1 VSDGDVSGANLTGA
15 NVSRANVSR
24 ADVSGLADSAA
35 DDLSNVLYY
44 ITIIPA
50 IVLLIFV
57 VLVIVP
63 LSAFSGKHFRLPIVG
78 GLAEKQA
85 NR

>member
-1 VSDGDVSGANLTGA
+1 VSNGDVSGANLTGA
-15 NVSRANVSR
+15 NVSRANVS
-24 ADVSGLADSAA
+24 GLADSAA
-35 DDLSNVLYY
+35 DDLSNILYY

-50 IVLLIFV
+50 IVFLIFV

-63 LSAFSGKHFRLPIVG
+63 ITTFSGKLFRLPIVG